1 MLRAASEADVP
12 AMLDIYAPYVRNTTV
27 TFEYDVP
34 AQAEFLRRF
43 REITAQFP
51 WLVWEENGEI
61 FGYAYASAPFTRDAY
76 RWCAEDSVYL
86 RPEAQGQGIG
96 QALCGAVEE
105 ILTRQGYRRIY
116 AIITSE
122 NRKSISFHQK
132 IGYHFLAEFP
142 DCGFKFGRWLGVTWL
157 EKTLNFAGVPNGFPE
172 SWQDVRRN

>member
-12 AMLDIYAPYVRNTTV
+12 AMLDIYAPFVRNTTV

-61 FGYAYASAPFTRDAY
+61 LGYAYASAPFTRDAY

-116 AIITSE
+116 AIISSE
-122 NRKSISFHQK
+122 NRKSISIHQK
-132 IGYHFLAEFP
+132 IGYHYRA
-142 DCGFKFGRWLGVTWL
+142 
-157 EKTLNFAGVPNGFPE
+157 
-172 SWQDVRRN
+172 